1 MKKLM
6 LLGAGSCQLNAI
18 KRIKELG
25 YQAIVSDNR
34 LDSPGKSIADVSVL
48 ADTFSYEETYK
59 WARDLS
65 VDGIMTSGTDQP
77 VLTVNK
83 VAEALSLP
91 QLISTETALGL
102 TNKKYMKEKFTH
114 HGIPTAAYAV
124 VAKNFKEE
132 AVAHIKPPYVVK
144 PLDSQGQR
152 GIYKLETIADIRVH
166 FDKVIQYSKVDEIL
180 IESYYENTEVT
191 LTGWV
196 ENSKEHVLAITDRV
210 TFKSDEHIGV
220 CLAHECPSRHLDL
233 HKETFIRLTEEICQ
247 AFEIHSGPIYF
258 QFLVGDQGVL
268 VNEIAGRIGGAY
280 EDLFIPV
287 ITGIDLLKLRIL
299 EGVEPTSD
307 RIKEEKEKFNAYS
320 YSENGLRVSVQL
332 FFCKTGQVKSL
343 SSRADLLKNDFI
355 LDMGFNI
362 KEGDIL
368 SSIENASAR
377 AGYVIV
383 TGQSEDILQENLK
396 RTFELLQVIDNT
408 GENLVIDNHRIYR
421 S

>member
-25 YQAIVSDNR
+25 YQAVVSDNR
-34 LDSPGKSIADVSVL
+34 LDSVGKSIADVSVL

-59 WARDLS
+59 WAKKLS

-83 VAEALSLP
+83 VAQALSLP

-102 TNKKYMKEKFTH
+102 TNKKYMKEKFTRH
-114 HGIPTAAYAV
+114 SIPTASYV
-124 VAKNFKEE
+124 VVSKDFEE
-132 AVAHIKPPYVVK
+132 DALKHISPPYVIK

-152 GIYKLETIADIRVH
+152 GIYKLRTIEEIRTH
-166 FDKVIQYSKVDEIL
+166 FDRVVQYSRADEIL
-180 IESYYENTEVT
+180 IETYYENTEVT

-196 ENSKEHVLAITDRV
+196 DKSKVHILAITDRV

-220 CLAHECPSRHLDL
+220 CLAHECPSRHLGL

-247 AFEIHSGPIYF
+247 TFKIHSGPIYF

-287 ITGIDLLKLRIL
+287 VTGIDLLKLRIL
-299 EGVEPTSD
+299 ESIEPASS
-307 RIKEEKEKFNAYS
+307 RLNEEKIKLANYS
-320 YSENGLRVSVQL
+320 YSEHGLRVSVQL
-332 FFCKTGQVKSL
+332 FFCKSGQVTNL
-343 SSRADLLKNDFI
+343 SSRDDLLKNDFI
-355 LDMGFNI
+355 LDMDFNI
-362 KEGDIL
+362 KVGDTL
-368 SSIENASAR
+368 STIENASAR

-383 TGQSEDILQENLK
+383 IGQSEEILQENLK
-396 RTFELLQVIDNT
+396 RTFELLKVVDNT
-408 GENLVIDNHRIYR
+408 GENLVIDNKRIYR
-421 S
+421 P